1 MSRYDLANITS
12 VMGENMGGICSFQFI
27 DKEGINDSPDTGAIT
42 GEALYSITLL
52 PGLAWLKA
60 RCLRDSMEFIEDQQ
74 TAEAGSYFSQ
84 KLSGVINKDDV
95 NMHALNDALR
105 FKECIVIY
113 TDRNGKKKLIGKP
126 SKAMNFTSR
135 LATGLEVKDKTA
147 FYFEFIN
154 ESSDRAMHY
163 PF

>member
-1 MSRYDLANITS
+1 MSRYDLVDIASIN
-12 VMGENMGGICSFQFI
+12 GENMGGICTFDFVP
-27 DKEGINDSPDTGAIT
+27 KEGIDDFTDADALT
-42 GEALYSITLL
+42 GEALYAVTLL
-52 PGLAWLKA
+52 PGYAWLTA
-60 RCLRDSMEFIEDQQ
+60 TCLRDSMEFTEEQQ
-74 TAEAGSYFSQ
+74 SNEAGSYFAQ

-105 FKECIVIY
+105 FKECLVIY

-126 SKAMNFTSR
+126 SKAMNYTAR

-154 ESSDRAMHY
+154 ESNDRAMHY

>member
-12 VMGENMGGICSFQFI
+12 VIGENMGGICSFQFI
-27 DKEGINDSPDTGAIT
+27 AKEGIDEYPDTDALT
-42 GEALYSITLL
+42 GEALYAITLV
-52 PGLAWLKA
+52 PGLAWLTA
-60 RCLRDSMEFIEDQQ
+60 TCLRDSIEFTEEQQ
-74 TAEAGSYFSQ
+74 SNEAGSYFAQ

-147 FYFEFIN
+147 FYFEFTN